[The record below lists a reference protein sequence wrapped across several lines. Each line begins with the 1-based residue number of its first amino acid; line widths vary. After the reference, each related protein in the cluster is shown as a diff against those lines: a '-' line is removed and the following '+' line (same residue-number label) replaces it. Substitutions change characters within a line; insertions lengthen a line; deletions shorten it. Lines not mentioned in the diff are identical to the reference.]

1 MTQLDSKRPDG
12 DSVKEISPL
21 SKFLGI
27 CTTIQGHD
35 LFAIPINKTIGAPS
49 FYQAFSLQTF
59 ANLSFLPPS
68 PAHLQN
74 QWWAVATGAAD
85 EAEGSRAGARRRQ

>member
-1 MTQLDSKRPDG
+1 LNSKRPDG
-12 DSVKEISPL
+12 ESVKETSPL

-35 LFAIPINKTIGAPS
+35 FFIILINKIVGALA
-49 FYQAFSLQTF
+49 FHRAFSLQAF
-59 ANLSFLPPS
+59 ANPSLPFPQ
-68 PAHLQN
+68 PAQLQEPMAGSSN
-74 QWWAVATGAAD
+74 RHRAAD